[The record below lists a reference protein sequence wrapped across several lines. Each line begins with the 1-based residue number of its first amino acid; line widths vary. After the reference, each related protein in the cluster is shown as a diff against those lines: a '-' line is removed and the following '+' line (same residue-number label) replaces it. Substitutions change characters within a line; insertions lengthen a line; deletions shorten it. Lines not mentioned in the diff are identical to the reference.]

1 MNSIIFKDFPKKYR
15 TSNFALFLRF
25 PAFQTFSSRSFPSSS
40 SSHWMW
46 WSTHGSSSFHPS
58 SILWFLSML
67 SEFLEQFLP
76 RIPSLMKHYNRSQS
90 HNLKFMCSSDKNQHF
105 LKEILFR
112 NRSALI
118 ATTTRRER
126 RQMFIASILITIIFI
141 YAICHRW
148 SIG

>member
-1 MNSIIFKDFPKKYR
+1 MQVTYYKLLVIRISVDVMNYTRIK
-15 TSNFALFLRF
+15 FA
-25 PAFQTFSSRSFPSSS
+25 S
-40 SSHWMW
+40 
-46 WSTHGSSSFHPS
+46 
-58 SILWFLSML
+58 SML

-90 HNLKFMCSSDKNQHF
+90 HDLKFMCSSDKNQHF

-148 SIG
+148 SSSSSSSSLGQSRPTGGKA

>member
-1 MNSIIFKDFPKKYR
+1 MNSIFSKDFPKKYR

-90 HNLKFMCSSDKNQHF
+90 HDLKFMCSSDKNQHLLRKF
-105 LKEILFR
+105 FSGTAARWLQQQ
-112 NRSALI
+112 
-118 ATTTRRER
+118 REGKGDR
-126 RQMFIASILITIIFI
+126 CSSPAYSSPLSSSTP
-141 YAICHRW
+141 
-148 SIG
+148 SVIGGQ